1 MQLAFEFANS
11 MVSVVPEVVSAILA
25 RELLFVAVIR
35 SAISARW

>member
-11 MVSVVPEVVSAILA
+11 MVPEVVSAILA